1 VGKKFPHLFLVL
13 LIEGGALM
21 AVELMGA
28 KLVAPFYGNSLY
40 VWTAVLTITVLGLTL
55 GYYSGGL
62 LAKKGASETTLF
74 IVLQISAV
82 LVLALPWT
90 ASIAIGLTKG
100 MDLIAGICVTCI
112 FLLLPPML
120 CFGVVGPMVVRLMS
134 SQLETVGKTAGTVYF
149 TSTFGGIV
157 ATFFLGLYFIPVA
170 GLRWCATVTS
180 MALAALPV
188 IYIAKRAFGTLE
200 GADKSALSK
209 RSRSRGTAALQ
220 NASRDQRS
228 SASHASTVRRTIYL
242 FAVLEGAT
250 VMAVELMS
258 ARMVA
263 PYFGSSLYVWAAVI
277 GFTLLALAIGYFFG
291 GVIAD
296 KYRGPDALL
305 WVLLI
310 ASVFLL
316 LMHLSASLLTIAFE
330 NITPRV
336 AVVLV
341 SATLIVPPLMF
352 LGMVPTFL
360 IRKVSATADH
370 AGGSTGIVYAISSA
384 SGIIALPVF
393 GFFIIPRYGLTVPS
407 IVTGLAV
414 GAFPLAKLVARKKY
428 ASLLLVPVILFS
440 FGAIKTQQ
448 PGKGVEVQYFSEG
461 LLGQLLVA
469 DLSHLRDEK
478 FNLRYLFMNRIGQ
491 TCLDKGTLKSKWGDI
506 YYLASIC
513 SKLPEKSDALLLG
526 VGGGAFANIL
536 QNNVGLNVDAVELD
550 RRVPE
555 VARHYFGLSDKV
567 NVIVDDARHYLEETP
582 KKYDA
587 IVFDAYRGEF
597 PPPHVFSVESLT
609 RAKSL
614 LKKDGLI
621 VVNYNGFLEGNAGR
635 AARSIYKTLL
645 AAGLEV
651 KILPTP
657 GAEATRSVVFVAS
670 KTKQDFNRLRV
681 TLVNNGQ
688 KVNIETFF
696 YDPQKLDLNDAVILT
711 DDKPILELLNIP
723 GGKVWRKTYT
733 EMTKAFCEEG
743 VPLFR

>member
-1 VGKKFPHLFLVL
+1 
-13 LIEGGALM
+13 M

-55 GYYSGGL
+55 GYYTGGR
-62 LAKKGASETTLF
+62 LAEKGASETTLF
-74 IVLQISAV
+74 VVLQISAV
-82 LVLALPWT
+82 LVLALPMT
-90 ASIAIGLTKG
+90 ASIALALTKG
-100 MDLIAGICVTCI
+100 MDLIVGICVTCI
-112 FLLLPPML
+112 VLLLPPML
-120 CFGVVGPMVVRLMS
+120 CFGIVGPMVVSLMS

-149 TSTFGGIV
+149 TSTLAGIV

-170 GLRWCATVTS
+170 GLRWCATVTGL
-180 MALAALPV
+180 ALAALPV
-188 IYIAKRAFGTLE
+188 LYIAKRAFGNLE
-200 GADKSALSK
+200 CADKSALSK
-209 RSRSRGTAALQ
+209 RRHAAALQ
-220 NASRDQRS
+220 NASRHQRS
-228 SASHASTVRRTIYL
+228 SESDAPTVTRTIYL

-263 PYFGSSLYVWAAVI
+263 PYFGSSLYVWATVI
-277 GFTLLALAIGYFFG
+277 GFTLLALAIGYFLG

-316 LMHLSASLLTIAFE
+316 LMHLSASLLTTAFE
-330 NITPRV
+330 NLSPRA

-341 SATLIVPPLMF
+341 GMALILPPLMF

-360 IRKVSATADH
+360 IRRVSATAEH
-370 AGGSTGIVYAISSA
+370 AGGSTGMVYAISSA

-393 GFFIIPRYGLTVPS
+393 GFFIIPRYGLTLPS

-414 GAFPLAKLVARKKY
+414 GAVPFAKLVARKKY

-440 FGAIKTQQ
+440 LWAIKTQQ

-469 DLSHLRDEK
+469 DVSRYRDQK
-478 FNLRYLFMNRIGQ
+478 FNHRYLFFNRIGQ
-491 TCLDKGTLKSKWGDI
+491 TCLDRDTLKSKWGDI

-513 SKLPEKSDALLLG
+513 SKLPEKSDALILG
-526 VGGGAFANIL
+526 VGGGAFASIL
-536 QNNVGLNVDAVELD
+536 QNNVGFNVDAVELD

-567 NVIVDDARHYLEETP
+567 NIIVDDARHYLEETQ
-582 KKYDA
+582 KKYDV

-597 PPPHVFSVESLT
+597 PPPHVFSLESLT

-621 VVNYNGFLEGNAGR
+621 VVNYNGFLEGNPGR
-635 AARSIYKTLL
+635 AARSIYKTLV

-651 KILPTP
+651 RVLPTP
-657 GAEATRSVVFVAS
+657 GAESSRSVVFVAS
-670 KTKQDFNRLRV
+670 RHKQDFHTVRMTV
-681 TLVNNGQ
+681 VNGGQ
-688 KVNIETFF
+688 KVDLETFF
-696 YDPQKLDLNDAVILT
+696 YDPQRLDLNDAVILT

-723 GGKVWRKTYT
+723 GGKVWRKSYT